1 MRVTIDPEEP
11 SGDTPSVT
19 PFGRASS
26 LREGAGKRPHNV
38 NHPSAGCFVSG
49 RVIFG
54 TLCGVCL
61 PFIGVL
67 AKPWGWRAIF
77 IAPTKTQKFLH
88 STIHREALT
97 QGGSRDGDVPSSRVL
112 AKTWVAGDF
121 HRPYKAQE
129 WVHFTVLW
137 ASAFD
142 LCSGECKN
150 FTLLTH
156 AERSNP

>member
-1 MRVTIDPEEP
+1 M
-11 SGDTPSVT
+11 
-19 PFGRASS
+19 F
-26 LREGAGKRPHNV
+26 
-38 NHPSAGCFVSG
+38 
-49 RVIFG
+49 
-54 TLCGVCL
+54 

-67 AKPWGWRAIF
+67 AKIRGYGRFSSPLRNSEDFGFYHPAGYLLR
-77 IAPTKTQKFLH
+77 
-88 STIHREALT
+88 RE
-97 QGGSRDGDVPSSRVL
+97 G
-112 AKTWVAGDF
+112 AGDF
-121 HRPYKAQE
+121 HRPYEAQE